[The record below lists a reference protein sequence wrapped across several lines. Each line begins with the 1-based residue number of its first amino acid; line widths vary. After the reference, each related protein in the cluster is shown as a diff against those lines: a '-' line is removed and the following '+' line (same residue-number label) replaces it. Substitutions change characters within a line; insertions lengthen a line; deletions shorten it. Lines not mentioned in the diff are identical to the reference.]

1 MGKSRARVPSYY
13 RQSIQNAVNRKINLG
28 RTKTAA
34 SLSREAI
41 GQVVSYCFVAA
52 AHDILDFDAGKA
64 AVLTVK
70 MNNAAERY
78 TLDRDKRGARKARIA
93 LEDRTT
99 PLMVETFLLPAG
111 KLGKT
116 ANEREVLAKRRDAAD
131 MVARYYV
138 EALHDMSY
146 TVEQI
151 AAVMRETRSNFEQ
164 FLGWSEDGEMVAYE
178 KLCRM
183 VEGIYGVGLW
193 SSGRTGKAPSS
204 AASFNFREAEHEDTR
219 GGSNSEILRRHST
232 PACDHPPPVCRS
244 GRRSRHPERHQH
256 GRYARR
262 RAAR

>member
-13 RQSIQNAVNRKINLG
+13 RQSIQNAVNRQINLG

-34 SLSREAI
+34 SLNREAI

-99 PLMVETFLLPAG
+99 PLMVERFLLPAG

-116 ANEREVLAKRRDAAD
+116 ANEREILAERRDAAD
-131 MVARYYV
+131 MVARYCV

-151 AAVMRETRSNFEQ
+151 AAVMQETRSNFEQ
-164 FLGWSEDGEMVAYE
+164 FLGWSEDGEMVASELDTRNTELTDITLWTTSNLATIVKTDWVCILRDSLKLTSCLVCFGWIIRSCNNLFQCFALFSVTSY
-178 KLCRM
+178 KLCT
-183 VEGIYGVGLW
+183 LNL
-193 SSGRTGKAPSS
+193 
-204 AASFNFREAEHEDTR
+204 ASFH
-219 GGSNSEILRRHST
+219 
-232 PACDHPPPVCRS
+232 
-244 GRRSRHPERHQH
+244 
-256 GRYARR
+256 
-262 RAAR
+262 

>member
-13 RQSIQNAVNRKINLG
+13 RQSIQNAVNRQINLG
-28 RTKTAA
+28 RTKMAA
-34 SLSREAI
+34 SLNREAI

-99 PLMVETFLLPAG
+99 PLMVERFLLPAG
-111 KLGKT
+111 KLGKIKT
-116 ANEREVLAKRRDAAD
+116 TLQIIAIVLLLLNNFPFVYIGIPMDKIVLAAA
-131 MVARYYV
+131 
-138 EALHDMSY
+138 ALHDMSY

-151 AAVMRETRSNFEQ
+151 AAVMQETCSNFEQ

-178 KLCRM
+178 KLRRV
-183 VEGIYGVGLW
+183 VEDIYGVGAMVERVN
-193 SSGRTGKAPSS
+193 GQGPI
-204 AASFNFREAEHEDTR
+204 F
-219 GGSNSEILRRHST
+219 GSEF
-232 PACDHPPPVCRS
+232 
-244 GRRSRHPERHQH
+244 
-256 GRYARR
+256 
-262 RAAR
+262 

>member
-13 RQSIQNAVNRKINLG
+13 RQSIQNAVNRQINLG

-34 SLSREAI
+34 SLNREAI

-70 MNNAAERY
+70 MNNAAEQY

-116 ANEREVLAKRRDAAD
+116 ANEREIHAAD
-131 MVARYYV
+131 MVARYCV

-178 KLCRM
+178 KLRRV
-183 VEGIYGVGLW
+183 VEDIYGVGAMVE
-193 SSGRTGKAPSS
+193 RVNGKGPI
-204 AASFNFREAEHEDTR
+204 F
-219 GGSNSEILRRHST
+219 GSEF
-232 PACDHPPPVCRS
+232 
-244 GRRSRHPERHQH
+244 
-256 GRYARR
+256 
-262 RAAR
+262 

>member
-13 RQSIQNAVNRKINLG
+13 RQSIQNAVNRQINLG

-34 SLSREAI
+34 SLNREAI

-78 TLDRDKRGARKARIA
+78 TLDRDKRGARKAHIA

-99 PLMVETFLLPAG
+99 PLMVERFLLPAG

-116 ANEREVLAKRRDAAD
+116 ANEREILAERRDAAD
-131 MVARYYV
+131 MVARYCV

-151 AAVMRETRSNFEQ
+151 AAVMQETCSNFEQ

-178 KLCRM
+178 KLRRV
-183 VEGIYGVGLW
+183 VEDIYGVGAMVERVN
-193 SSGRTGKAPSS
+193 GQGPI
-204 AASFNFREAEHEDTR
+204 F
-219 GGSNSEILRRHST
+219 GSEF
-232 PACDHPPPVCRS
+232 
-244 GRRSRHPERHQH
+244 
-256 GRYARR
+256 
-262 RAAR
+262 

>member
-13 RQSIQNAVNRKINLG
+13 RQSVQNAVNRQINLG

-34 SLSREAI
+34 SLNREAI

-52 AHDILDFDAGKA
+52 AHDILNFDAGRA

-78 TLDRDKRGARKARIA
+78 TLDRDKRGARKAR
-93 LEDRTT
+93 TT
-99 PLMVETFLLPAG
+99 PLMVERFLLPAG

-116 ANEREVLAKRRDAAD
+116 ANEREILAERRDAAD
-131 MVARYYV
+131 MVARYCV

-151 AAVMRETRSNFEQ
+151 AAVMQETRSNFEQ

-178 KLCRM
+178 KLRRV
-183 VEGIYGVGLW
+183 VEDIYGVG
-193 SSGRTGKAPSS
+193 AM
-204 AASFNFREAEHEDTR
+204 
-219 GGSNSEILRRHST
+219 
-232 PACDHPPPVCRS
+232 V
-244 GRRSRHPERHQH
+244 ERVNGQ
-256 GRYARR
+256 GPIFGTEF
-262 RAAR
+262 

>member
-13 RQSIQNAVNRKINLG
+13 RQSIQNAVNRQINLG

-34 SLSREAI
+34 SLNREAI

-78 TLDRDKRGARKARIA
+78 TLDRDKRGA

-99 PLMVETFLLPAG
+99 PLMVEQFLLPAG
-111 KLGKT
+111 KLGRT
-116 ANEREVLAKRRDAAD
+116 ANEREVLAERRDAAD
-131 MVARYYV
+131 MVARYCV

-178 KLCRM
+178 KLRRV
-183 VEGIYGVGLW
+183 VEDIYGVGAMVERVN
-193 SSGRTGKAPSS
+193 GQGPI
-204 AASFNFREAEHEDTR
+204 F
-219 GGSNSEILRRHST
+219 GSEF
-232 PACDHPPPVCRS
+232 
-244 GRRSRHPERHQH
+244 
-256 GRYARR
+256 
-262 RAAR
+262 

>member
-13 RQSIQNAVNRKINLG
+13 RQSIQNAVNRQINLG
-28 RTKTAA
+28 RTKMAA
-34 SLSREAI
+34 SLNREAI

-99 PLMVETFLLPAG
+99 PLMVERFLLPAG

-116 ANEREVLAKRRDAAD
+116 ANEREILAERRDAAD
-131 MVARYYV
+131 MVARYCV

-151 AAVMRETRSNFEQ
+151 AAVMQETCSNFEQ
-164 FLGWSEDGEMVAYE
+164 FLG
-178 KLCRM
+178 
-183 VEGIYGVGLW
+183 
-193 SSGRTGKAPSS
+193 
-204 AASFNFREAEHEDTR
+204 
-219 GGSNSEILRRHST
+219 
-232 PACDHPPPVCRS
+232 
-244 GRRSRHPERHQH
+244 
-256 GRYARR
+256 
-262 RAAR
+262 

>member
-13 RQSIQNAVNRKINLG
+13 RQSIQNAVNRQINLG

-34 SLSREAI
+34 SLNREAI

-70 MNNAAERY
+70 MNNAAEQY

-116 ANEREVLAKRRDAAD
+116 ANEREILAAD
-131 MVARYYV
+131 MVARYCV

-178 KLCRM
+178 KLRRV
-183 VEGIYGVGLW
+183 VEDIYGVGAMVE
-193 SSGRTGKAPSS
+193 RVNGKGPI
-204 AASFNFREAEHEDTR
+204 F
-219 GGSNSEILRRHST
+219 GSEF
-232 PACDHPPPVCRS
+232 
-244 GRRSRHPERHQH
+244 
-256 GRYARR
+256 
-262 RAAR
+262 